1 MSITFTASHQFDGH
15 WRSVFTDL
23 ERADELPTCTHGCC
37 YLAPRAE
44 KCHEEN
50 PDYIHNSDITLL
62 NVNAYWLI
70 KMMGFDH
77 LWVDGGIE
85 IKIDEAEA
93 AIQAVFRVCPDPQIE
108 RYARRLLDCIILGKE
123 RGATH
128 ITGA

>member
-15 WRSVFTDL
+15 WRSVFTGV

-37 YLAPRAE
+37 Y
-44 KCHEEN
+44 EEN
-50 PDYIHNSDITLL
+50 PDYIHNSDITLS
-62 NVNAYWLI
+62 NGNAYWLI
-70 KMMGFDH
+70 EMMGFDH

-93 AIQAVFRVCPDPQIE
+93 AIQAVWGCPNQQIKQ
-108 RYARRLLDCIILGKE
+108 YARRLRACIILGKE